1 MKKSDTI
8 RWKNMFG
15 LWSYG
20 TIDYIDRDSISA
32 KLIHPDD
39 ADYDYDPN
47 FRVPL
52 QRHVATI
59 ELVRVA

>member
-1 MKKSDTI
+1 
-8 RWKNMFG
+8 MFG

-20 TIDYIDRDSISA
+20 IVASISECGRYISA

-39 ADYDYDPN
+39 ADYDYDPD

-52 QRHVATI
+52 TVGQSVI
-59 ELVRVA
+59 EAV